1 MTQDQIDAS
10 SDDELFS
17 LLGKEL
23 ESRIT
28 ADRTS
33 PEFLAQIRTLPVG
46 LRAMAATYE
55 FDVSLAL
62 DDVGWHFG
70 NWHSRELAE
79 ETAAGLEELGATEL
93 ARVFREG
100 YRTAQDYWT
109 ELGSEDWMD
118 WYHGSEFEK
127 AVDPL
132 SREPWAILKDKNSGI
147 FDYWV
152 AYARRFPYRV
162 GATDA

>member
-1 MTQDQIDAS
+1 MTVDEVNTS
-10 SDDELFS
+10 SDDELFE
-17 LLGKEL
+17 LLGQEL
-23 ESRIT
+23 EGRIT
-28 ADRTS
+28 AVRSS
-33 PEFLAQIRTLPVG
+33 PEFLAQIRALPVG

-70 NWHSRELAE
+70 NWHSRELSE
-79 ETAAGLEELGATEL
+79 ETAAGLDELGAVDL
-93 ARVFREG
+93 ARIFREG
-100 YRTAQDYWT
+100 YRIAQDYWK

-132 SREPWAILKDKNSGI
+132 SREAWAILEGKKSGI
-147 FDYWV
+147 CDFWV
-152 AYARRFPYRV
+152 EYARRFPERV
-162 GATDA
+162 GAEVG

>member
-1 MTQDQIDAS
+1 MTIEQINSS
-10 SDDELFS
+10 SDEELFS
-17 LLGKEL
+17 LLAKEL
-23 ESRIT
+23 ETRIKVS
-28 ADRTS
+28 RTS
-33 PEFLAQIRTLPVG
+33 PEFLAEIRTLPVG

-79 ETAAGLEELGATEL
+79 ETAAGLEELGAAEL

-100 YRTAQDYWT
+100 YRNAQDYWR

-127 AVDPL
+127 AVEPL
-132 SREPWAILKDKNSGI
+132 SREAWAILEHKKSGI

-152 AYARRFPYRV
+152 DYARRFPERV
-162 GATDA
+162 GATGG

>member
-1 MTQDQIDAS
+1 VTIDQIHAS
-10 SDDELFS
+10 SDEELFA

-23 ESRIT
+23 ARRIT

-33 PEFLAQIRTLPVG
+33 PEFLAQIRSLPVG
-46 LRAMAATYE
+46 LRAMAATYDL
-55 FDVSLAL
+55 DVSLTL

-79 ETAAGLEELGATEL
+79 ETAAGLNELGAVDL
-93 ARVFREG
+93 AKVFRES
-100 YRTAQDYWT
+100 YRTAQDYWN

-127 AVDPL
+127 AVSPL
-132 SREPWAILKDKNSGI
+132 SKKARALLKGKKSGI
-147 FDYWV
+147 LDFWV
-152 AYARRFPYRV
+152 AYARRFPERV
-162 GATDA
+162 GATEI